1 MDDSF
6 STYGAIVDPNSRAIT
21 LTRTSDKSEA
31 ARLSFERPSPDRL
44 TLVGTMDGHKLRMQ
58 LRLFDRDSF
67 LLVSRGFHWIQ
78 EYPFNR

>member
-1 MDDSF
+1 
-6 STYGAIVDPNSRAIT
+6 
-21 LTRTSDKSEA
+21 
-31 ARLSFERPSPDRL
+31 
-44 TLVGTMDGHKLRMQ
+44 MDGHKLRMQ